1 VVEGASTHPAAAG
14 ARVDEFLT
22 QEPPA
27 DEAEPRPQHRAAG
40 ASASR
45 TRPAMAVI
53 AWAASLAGAVAT

>member
-1 VVEGASTHPAAAG
+1 VGEAAARAAPAEPSLLAHG
-14 ARVDEFLT
+14 H
-22 QEPPA
+22 QSPPA
-27 DEAEPRPQHRAAG
+27 DEAEPRRPQHRAAG